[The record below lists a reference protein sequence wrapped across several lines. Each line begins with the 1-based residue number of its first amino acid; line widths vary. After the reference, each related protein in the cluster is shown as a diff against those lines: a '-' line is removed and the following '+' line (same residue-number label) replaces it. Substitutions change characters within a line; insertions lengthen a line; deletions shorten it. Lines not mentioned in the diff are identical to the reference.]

1 MEGIAPRRIGLTT
14 WVVLALCGIAGVVA
28 VAMTAV
34 VIVRLNRQ
42 ILASAAELRAT
53 LAAPGLAPAEGARG
67 ELLHYAAQVE
77 AIENAW
83 AAAVADYRLRYP
95 DSRVY
100 ESVATA
106 HAISQINGMRRPA
119 GVGALHERWAQ
130 AWSDRDAALQLL
142 AQPNAAEADRT
153 RAAELGRK
161 ADDELRRVRNE
172 LRDLLQAQGISDQEL
187 AAAVRPAGA

>member
-1 MEGIAPRRIGLTT
+1 MQGIAPRRISLTT
-14 WVVLALCGIAGVVA
+14 WVVLALCAIAGVIA

-53 LAAPGLAPAEGARG
+53 LAASASAPSEGVRG
-67 ELLHYAAQVE
+67 ELLHYAVQTE

-106 HAISQINGMRRPA
+106 HAIAQINAMRRPA
-119 GVGALHERWAQ
+119 PVGALHERWAQ
-130 AWSDRDAALQLL
+130 AWSDRDAALAILSRTG
-142 AQPNAAEADRT
+142 AAEET
-153 RAAELGRK
+153 VRANELGRRA
-161 ADDELRRVRNE
+161 ADEIRRVRNE
-172 LRDLLQAQGISDQEL
+172 LRDLLLAQGISEREL
-187 AAAVRPAGA
+187 AAAKPGVP

>member
-1 MEGIAPRRIGLTT
+1 MEGIAPRRISLTT
-14 WVVLALCGIAGVVA
+14 WVVLVLCALAGVIA

-42 ILASAAELRAT
+42 VLASAAELRAT
-53 LAAPGLAPAEGARG
+53 LVAPASAPSEGVRG
-67 ELLHYAAQVE
+67 ELLHYAAQVD

-106 HAISQINGMRRPA
+106 HAIAQINTMRRPA
-119 GVGALHERWAQ
+119 PVGALHERWAQ
-130 AWSDRDAALQLL
+130 AWSDRDAALAILS
-142 AQPNAAEADRT
+142 RT
-153 RAAELGRK
+153 GAGEETARANELGRRA
-161 ADDELRRVRNE
+161 ADEIRRVRNE
-172 LRDLLQAQGISDQEL
+172 LGDLLLAQGISEREL
-187 AAAVRPAGA
+187 AAAKPGVP